1 MIEATNLKNGTTF
14 LLSGTPYRVTKYTHQ
29 KIGRGGATVKLSVR
43 NLKTGALEE
52 KAFNSSFKV
61 EDISTLKRSLQF
73 LFKDAINAT
82 FMDPKTFE
90 QVEIPVNLAETELSF
105 IQEGGTADVLFW
117 EETPLSVEIA
127 PKVNLKVTDTAPGVK
142 GNSATNLYKPAT
154 LENGLELKV
163 PLFIKK
169 GDKIRVDTKSKEYVE
184 RVTQKK

>member
-1 MIEATNLKNGTTF
+1 
-14 LLSGTPYRVTKYTHQ
+14 
-29 KIGRGGATVKLSVR
+29 
-43 NLKTGALEE
+43 
-52 KAFNSSFKV
+52 
-61 EDISTLKRSLQF
+61 
-73 LFKDAINAT
+73 
-82 FMDPKTFE
+82 MDPKTFE

-127 PKVNLKVTDTAPGVK
+127 PKVTLKVTDTAPGVK
-142 GNSATNLYKPAT
+142 GNSATNLYKPAV